1 MISRVNSPSQGNQTG
16 VVAVRPVSRVPM
28 LNVGDAIAVRVAK
41 HLTDNVMRLVGGGTG
56 GAGFQLDV
64 EGQEMLPLGSRATLS
79 VERGPDGPRYH
90 VSAAPQNAAQTPGQ
104 GAPASALGE
113 TAALARIASLAT
125 SLAARQ
131 DGLSPLYA
139 GLAATLA
146 AAPAGAAGAMLPPAV
161 TSALAGLLGFRLDP
175 TAGREGRL
183 DGPALKAALEGL
195 TGRGAAGGAG
205 TSLDD
210 ALSELLSVL
219 KGAAGGREAPARQAT
234 PPPLPGISRHPRGE
248 KPARASSELVSA
260 LLARDGEEAAAIL
273 AAKTDAALARLRLA
287 SLASRGLLAD
297 GEGAGDAALFDRTI
311 DLPLVVGGQTSVI
324 SLQIGRDDTPGHE
337 GEGAHPAWRLR
348 FALDT
353 EATGAVEALVG
364 LDGPRLFASLWAVRP
379 DIAADLRER
388 LPRLAATLAEQ
399 GLEVVDLK
407 VTGGLPDDP
416 PAPSGQFVDV
426 VS

>member
-1 MISRVNSPSQGNQTG
+1 MISRVNSPSKGSQTG

-41 HLTDNVMRLVGGGTG
+41 HLTDNVMRLVGGGAG
-56 GAGFQLDV
+56 GGGFQLDV

-79 VERGPDGPRYH
+79 VERGPDGPRYQ
-90 VSAAPQNAAQTPGQ
+90 VSAAPQNAAQG
-104 GAPASALGE
+104 GAPLPASGE
-113 TAALARIASLAT
+113 AAALARIASLAAA
-125 SLAARQ
+125 LAARQ

-139 GLAATLA
+139 GLSATLA

-183 DGPALKAALEGL
+183 DGAALKGALEGL
-195 TGRGAAGGAG
+195 TGRGAAGGPG
-205 TSLDD
+205 TGLDD
-210 ALSELLSVL
+210 ALVELLSVL

-234 PPPLPGISRHPRGE
+234 PPPLPAISRHPRGE
-248 KPARASSELVSA
+248 KPARASGELISA

-273 AAKTDAALARLRLA
+273 AAKTEAALARLRLA

-297 GEGAGDAALFDRTI
+297 GEGAGEAALFDRVL
-311 DLPLVVGGQTSVI
+311 DLPLVVGGQTAVI

-364 LDGPRLFASLWAVRP
+364 LDGPRLFASLWAARP
-379 DIAADLRER
+379 DIAADLNER
-388 LPRLAATLAEQ
+388 LSRLAATLAEQ
-399 GLEVVDLK
+399 GLEVVELK

>member
-16 VVAVRPVSRVPM
+16 IVAVRPVSRVPM

-41 HLTDNVMRLVGGGTG
+41 HLTDNVMRLVGGGAG
-56 GAGFQLDV
+56 GGGFQLDV

-79 VERGPDGPRYH
+79 VERGPDGPRYQ
-90 VSAAPQNAAQTPGQ
+90 VSAAPQDATRP
-104 GAPASALGE
+104 GAPAVAGE

-195 TGRGAAGGAG
+195 TGRGPAGGTG
-205 TSLDD
+205 ISLDD

>member
-1 MISRVNSPSQGNQTG
+1 MISRVTSQSNQSG

-28 LNVGDAIAVRVAK
+28 LNVGDVIAVRVAK
-41 HLTDNVMRLVGGGTG
+41 HLTDNVMRLIAGGGA
-56 GAGFQLDV
+56 GAGGFQLDV
-64 EGQEMLPLGSRATLS
+64 EGQEMLPLGTRATLS
-79 VERGPDGPRYH
+79 VERGPDGPRYQ
-90 VSAAPQNAAQTPGQ
+90 VSAAPQNAGQ
-104 GAPASALGE
+104 GAPQGASSAASGE
-113 TAALARIASLAT
+113 AAALARITALAT

-131 DGLSPLYA
+131 DGLSPLYG

-146 AAPAGAAGAMLPPAV
+146 AAPAGAAGGLLPPAV
-161 TSALAGLLGFRLDP
+161 TSALASLLGFRLDP
-175 TAGREGRL
+175 AGTREGRL
-183 DGPALKAALEGL
+183 DGPALKAALEGV
-195 TGRGAAGGAG
+195 TGRGAASGAP
-205 TSLDD
+205 SLDE
-210 ALSELLSVL
+210 ALDGLLRVL

-248 KPARASSELVSA
+248 KPARASGELISA

-273 AAKTDAALARLRLA
+273 AAKTEAALARLRLA

-297 GEGAGDAALFDRTI
+297 REGAGETALFDRVL
-311 DLPLVVGGQTSVI
+311 DLPLVVGGQTAVI
-324 SLQIGRDDTPGHE
+324 SLQIGRDDTPGHD

-364 LDGPRLFASLWAVRP
+364 LDGPRLFASLWAARE

-407 VTGGLPDDP
+407 VTSGLPDDP